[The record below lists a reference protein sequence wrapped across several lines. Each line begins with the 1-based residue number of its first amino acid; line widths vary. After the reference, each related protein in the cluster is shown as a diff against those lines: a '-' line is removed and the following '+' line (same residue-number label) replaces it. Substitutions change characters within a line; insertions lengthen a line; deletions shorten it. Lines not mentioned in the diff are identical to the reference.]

1 MKIDVVCFTS
11 GNRSYIS
18 DNAFKEADLVKT
30 EKLILET
37 LNYELCYVTPIH
49 FVHRYCEAANS
60 KQEGFLSFVKYA
72 LEVASVEYVCFFCKQ
87 KPLLNF

>member
-1 MKIDVVCFTS
+1 MSPLTVSD
-11 GNRSYIS
+11 RSYIS

-49 FVHRYCEAANS
+49 FVHFFYVKGEPELTKLIRHTVIV
-60 KQEGFLSFVKYA
+60 KQQTQNKRGFYRLSNM
-72 LEVASVEYVCFFCKQ
+72 L
-87 KPLLNF
+87 